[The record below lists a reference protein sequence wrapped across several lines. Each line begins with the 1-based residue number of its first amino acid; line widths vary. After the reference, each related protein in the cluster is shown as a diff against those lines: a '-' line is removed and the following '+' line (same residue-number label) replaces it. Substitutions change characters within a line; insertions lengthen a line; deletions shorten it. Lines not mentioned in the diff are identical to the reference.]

1 MACPGGF
8 GIPWSRRALVAFGMI
23 DTSAIRDRFVALS
36 PHLDERG
43 RRSFAAAEA
52 RSAGYGGIAAVARA
66 TAIAPSTIGRGLE
79 ELAGA
84 SDVPTNR
91 NRRAGGGRK
100 TLTQTNPARHCC
112 KAWSRAREG
121 DY

>member
-1 MACPGGF
+1 
-8 GIPWSRRALVAFGMI
+8 MI
-23 DTSAIRDRFVALS
+23 DASAIRDRFVALA

-66 TAIAPSTIGRGLE
+66 TGIAPSTIGRGLA

-84 SDVPTNR
+84 AELPANR
-91 NRRAGGGRK
+91 KRRAVADAK
-100 TLTQTNPARHCC
+100 P
-112 KAWSRAREG
+112 
-121 DY
+121 

>member
-1 MACPGGF
+1 
-8 GIPWSRRALVAFGMI
+8 MI

-66 TAIAPSTIGRGLE
+66 CQWRLHSPQIGRLNIPHFIV
-79 ELAGA
+79 AA
-84 SDVPTNR
+84 CS
-91 NRRAGGGRK
+91 
-100 TLTQTNPARHCC
+100 
-112 KAWSRAREG
+112 
-121 DY
+121 

>member
-1 MACPGGF
+1 
-8 GIPWSRRALVAFGMI
+8 MI
-23 DTSAIRDRFVALS
+23 DTSAIRDRFVVLA

-66 TAIAPSTIGRGLE
+66 TGIAPSTIGRGLA

-84 SDVPTNR
+84 SAVSADR
-91 NRRAGGGRK
+91 NRRVGGGRK
-100 TLTQTNPARHCC
+100 ALTATDPALARGN
-112 KAWSRAREG
+112 RARSS
-121 DY
+121 